1 MYIFNHSRNLN
12 LLQVKVTKLVTTA
25 QQLLTTQ
32 HVVVIL
38 SKRNEQIEQ
47 FRNVIDHSSDRE
59 SKSAA

>member
-38 SKRNEQIEQ
+38 SKRNELIEQ

>member
-12 LLQVKVTKLVTTA
+12 LLQVKVTELVTTA

-32 HVVVIL
+32 HVVVIS
-38 SKRNEQIEQ
+38 SKRNEQNEQ
-47 FRNVIDHSSDRE
+47 FRNVIDLLSDRE

>member
-1 MYIFNHSRNLN
+1 MHIFNHSRNLN

>member
-32 HVVVIL
+32 HVVVIM

>member
-32 HVVVIL
+32 HVLVIL
-38 SKRNEQIEQ
+38 SKRNEQSEQ
-47 FRNVIDHSSDRE
+47 FRNVIDHSSD
-59 SKSAA
+59 

>member
-12 LLQVKVTKLVTTA
+12 LLQVNITKLVTTA

-32 HVVVIL
+32 HVLVIL
-38 SKRNEQIEQ
+38 SKRNEQNEQ
-47 FRNVIDHSSDRE
+47 FCNVIDHSSDRE